1 MTGHYAELIDAGW
14 FADEAEEI
22 CAYARD
28 TGLDVVDVEGL
39 AELCL
44 SANSAVS
51 YRTLALYHLRW
62 PVSA

>member
-1 MTGHYAELIDAGW
+1 MTGHYAELVEAGW

-28 TGLDVVDVEGL
+28 TGLDVADVEGL

-44 SANSAVS
+44 SADSAVT
-51 YRTLALYHLRW
+51 YRALALYHLRC